1 MTAQLRSR
9 AVSSTLA
16 AAKRIGAGSKR
27 LGSTRFGTR
36 GQPEESRAAILK
48 AAVGEFAEHGVAGAR
63 TDAISRAAHVNKALL
78 YYYFKDKDALYEAVL
93 EHVFS
98 GLRERVVPVL
108 ESKLPPREKML
119 AYLGVYF
126 DYIAANPRFPRVVQA
141 EWTRSPGKQSA
152 RMEHIAREYFRPI
165 YQRLVEVLQAGME
178 AGDFR
183 RVNPMDFLP
192 SMVAVIVFY
201 FSAAPAMKALMKVD
215 PLSAERIAERRA
227 FVLDFIS
234 AALFARA

>member
-1 MTAQLRSR
+1 MATSIRTD
-9 AVSSTLA
+9 V
-16 AAKRIGAGSKR
+16 GSKR
-27 LGSTRFGTR
+27 LGGTRLGTR

-48 AAVGEFAEHGVAGAR
+48 AAVGEFAEYGIAGAR
-63 TDAISRAAHVNKALL
+63 TDAIARAAHVNKALL

-93 EHVFS
+93 EQVFS
-98 GLRERVVPVL
+98 GLRARVVPVL
-108 ESKLPPREKML
+108 EREMSPREKMR
-119 AYLGVYF
+119 AYLGAYF

-141 EWTRSPGKQSA
+141 EWTRSPGKQTA
-152 RMEHIAREYFRPI
+152 RMERIAREYFRPI
-165 YQRLVEVLQAGME
+165 YQKLVEVLQAGIE
-178 AGDFR
+178 AGEFR

-201 FSAAPAMKALMKVD
+201 FSAAPLMKALMKVD

-234 AALFARA
+234 AALFVNPGSR

>member
-1 MTAQLRSR
+1 VRARTMAASTRSATR
-9 AVSSTLA
+9 N
-16 AAKRIGAGSKR
+16 KR
-27 LGSTRFGTR
+27 LGSSRFGTR
-36 GQPEESRAAILK
+36 GRPEESRAAILK

-63 TDAISRAAHVNKALL
+63 TDAIARAAHVNKALL

-93 EHVFS
+93 EHVFR

-108 ESKLPPREKML
+108 ESGLPPREKIL
-119 AYLGVYF
+119 EYLGVYF

-141 EWTRSPGKQSA
+141 EWTRSPKKQTA
-152 RMEHIAREYFRPI
+152 RMERIAQEYFRPI
-165 YQRLVEVLQAGME
+165 YQKLVEVLQAGIA

-201 FSAAPAMKALMKVD
+201 FSSAPAMKALMKVD
-215 PLSAERIAERRA
+215 PLSPERIGERRA

-234 AALFARA
+234 AALFVRPS